1 MKPSKNTLL
10 YTAYII
16 GITLFFLW
24 YLFPSDTLK
33 DYLAYRLSQGNPDV
47 TVSIDRISPVLPP
60 GIKLHEVDISHQNMA
75 LIEVESLKVMPG
87 LGSLFSD
94 TTIVNFKSRVY
105 EGTLSGRAEISADS
119 EGSGIKIDGNIA
131 GVQVQKISALQQ
143 LSDHEISGRLGG
155 NFVYS
160 AGKANRKL
168 SGNLTMTNCRLELAT
183 AVFNQKSFEFKN
195 IDADLAL
202 QNTTLGING
211 FNATGNQLDLKIA
224 GKIKLNKSDP
234 AKNELN
240 LTGTVTPHH
249 VFLAKI
255 EKDIPV
261 DFLRNKKAGQT
272 AISFKVDG
280 TIDDPGILHQN

>member
-33 DYLAYRLSQGNPDV
+33 DYLAYRLSQGNPEV

-105 EGTLSGRAEISADS
+105 EGTLSGRAEISTDS

-131 GVQVQKISALQQ
+131 GVQVEQISALQQ

-160 AGKANRKL
+160 AGKTNRKL

-240 LTGTVTPHH
+240 LSGTVTPHH

-280 TIDDPGILHQN
+280 TMDDPGFSLN

>member
-155 NFVYS
+155 NFAYS

-240 LTGTVTPHH
+240 LSGTVTPHH

-280 TIDDPGILHQN
+280 TLDDPGFSLN